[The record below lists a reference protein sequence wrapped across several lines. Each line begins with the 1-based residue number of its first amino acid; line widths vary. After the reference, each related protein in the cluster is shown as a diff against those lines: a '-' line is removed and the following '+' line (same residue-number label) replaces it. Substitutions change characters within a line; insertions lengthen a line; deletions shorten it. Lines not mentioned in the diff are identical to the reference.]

1 MHYLKETGPYLKRL
15 LRGKRCSKCAMLKLK
30 TVRYVTQVCY
40 TSHRKFIQMSY
51 KFFGCG
57 PNSRNA
63 QYVVHQ
69 CVSILYAFRCAF
81 IVHCIDYVD
90 HTKVDVPE
98 QLSSAF
104 FNSAVNSSFTAI
116 QNIKRPA
123 KQCIPDHYGQN
134 VTWTGTGFKALQVHT
149 GSGGLGR
156 VAVSHSIIKE
166 TFAKIF
172 DAIVKILSTMNVSVY
187 SKTEFDGLLDSL
199 TSSSPGQ
206 GLITYNPLCPWA
218 EAIIDDNPTVNDFQR
233 NFVVNSTNLY
243 RLCIAAMHLSGGPS
257 PRGTEEAVTRLT
269 NSGTELMRNVYII
282 DGTIGVR
289 SG

>member
-1 MHYLKETGPYLKRL
+1 MQSIT
-15 LRGKRCSKCAMLKLK
+15 MW
-30 TVRYVTQVCY
+30 YVTLVCY
-40 TSHRKFIQMSY
+40 TFHRKFIQMSY
-51 KFFGCG
+51 KALGCG

-63 QYVVHQ
+63 QFVVHQ
-69 CVSILYAFRCAF
+69 CVSILYALRCAF
-81 IVHCIDYVD
+81 IVHCMDYVD
-90 HTKVDVPE
+90 PTKVDVPE
-98 QLSSAF
+98 QLSSTF

-116 QNIKRPA
+116 QNIKRPG

-134 VTWTGTGFKALQVHT
+134 VTWVGIGFTALYVHT
-149 GSGGLGR
+149 GSAGLGR

-166 TFAKIF
+166 TFTKIL
-172 DAIVKILSTMNVSVY
+172 DAIVKILSTMNVSII
-187 SKTEFDGLLDSL
+187 SKTEFDGLLESL

-206 GLITYNPLCPWA
+206 GLGTYNPLCPWS
-218 EAIIDDNPTVNDFQR
+218 EAIIEQNPTANDFQR
-233 NFVVNSTNLY
+233 NFVVHAANLY